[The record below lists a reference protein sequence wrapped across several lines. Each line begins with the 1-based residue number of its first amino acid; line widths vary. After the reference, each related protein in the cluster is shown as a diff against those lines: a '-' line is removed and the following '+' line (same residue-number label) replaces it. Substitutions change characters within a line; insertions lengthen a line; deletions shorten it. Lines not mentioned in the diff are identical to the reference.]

1 MDAARGVVVDGQ
13 KYMKQRDLRQGMMAL
28 TRLRYHG
35 AMKWLGSVRVLL
47 VSVVIVSAPAVSG
60 CRQPDGPMP
69 QPNGEQENKI
79 VDLGRDL
86 QNVSR
91 GDATAVG
98 ELRDDLGGLSSVVV
112 PTDRVGAL
120 SSALANALRG
130 KMLADDMSAR
140 LARPLFI
147 ALAADGLS
155 ERQVEA
161 LRQDLKAML
170 TEAQVASPEAQ
181 AVADAVRDVQQ
192 DIGTNEKRWWHRG

>member
-1 MDAARGVVVDGQ
+1 
-13 KYMKQRDLRQGMMAL
+13 
-28 TRLRYHG
+28 
-35 AMKWLGSVRVLL
+35 
-47 VSVVIVSAPAVSG
+47 
-60 CRQPDGPMP
+60 MP